1 MARLPNFLVIIRS
14 EKLSGKGQGRG
25 CLGVRKKERFV
36 LGKRTFRSQKSKHF
50 VLRIIQTDMK
60 RTIYYMIL
68 CLLMSLGE
76 IMAQGI
82 SGKVMDGKEQPV
94 DGVAVILQTLD
105 SVYVDAVVTDTLGD
119 FRLNHPLDQSYRLI
133 FQHILYNMVEKE
145 ITTANVG
152 TVVLEEKDYQLAE
165 ITVKGERPQVKLE
178 GGKLTYDVPQLMK
191 DKTATNAFE
200 IIKDLPGLIER
211 NDNLELVGA
220 SRLNII
226 LNGQLT
232 TMSADQLI
240 QLLKTMPASRV
251 EKAEVMYNAPAKYNV
266 KGALLNVVLSKNES
280 ETPSWQGETGVDY
293 TQYRHAGGD
302 AHVNLLYTN
311 KGFSIDFLLNGN
323 KRRDVMGEDML
334 ARHTLNSS
342 MTEISQHNRA
352 LVHVNRGTVR
362 LGMDYTF
369 ANEDKLSLAYY
380 LKGDKVLS
388 DRDAFT
394 SYLDLSK
401 PENKSESTSL
411 VRDDGHSAIHN
422 IRLQY
427 DGHAGISAGADFT
440 RYHSPSVL
448 DYQDTNTNGSRT
460 DMINN
465 TRQDVSRWSVF
476 LNKTHSFASG
486 WGLNYG
492 VHGGYAS
499 SKNYSEYLYE
509 QGAGYEMD
517 EEALEDNTQK
527 EYIADIFAEVSK
539 SFGERF
545 SATVGLKG
553 EYFKSDYASSRENM
567 NLWNEGALFPT
578 VSLSY
583 TFSPRHILQFD
594 ISSDKTYPGYWQV
607 SPQVT
612 PLNSYSEVAGNP
624 LLKPYRTYEGQMV
637 YIFRQKYM
645 LVAFCEY
652 TPDYFA
658 QLPYQS
664 DTELKT
670 VFRFENMD
678 YSLEAG
684 LAVIIPF
691 NVGRFWNSRITLR
704 GWRMQEK
711 NDNFHGISYN
721 REAYLGLAHMSN
733 TFNLCDKPNLKMT
746 IDGQYVTPGAIQGIY
761 DLGSM
766 YEISAGLKWTFLNDR
781 ASLTLKGDDIFASS
795 IPRTIKINQGNQWS
809 RMRKLND
816 ERCLKLSFVWK
827 FGGYKEREHDSIDT
841 SRFGK

>member
-1 MARLPNFLVIIRS
+1 
-14 EKLSGKGQGRG
+14 
-25 CLGVRKKERFV
+25 
-36 LGKRTFRSQKSKHF
+36 
-50 VLRIIQTDMK
+50 MK

-334 ARHTLNSS
+334 ARHTLNSG

-448 DYQDTNTNGSRT
+448 DYQDTNGSRT

-499 SKNYSEYLYE
+499 SKNYSEYLYD

-527 EYIADIFAEVSK
+527 EYIVDIFAEVSK

-711 NDNFHGISYN
+711 NENFHGISYN

>member
-1 MARLPNFLVIIRS
+1 
-14 EKLSGKGQGRG
+14 
-25 CLGVRKKERFV
+25 
-36 LGKRTFRSQKSKHF
+36 
-50 VLRIIQTDMK
+50 MK

-334 ARHTLNSS
+334 ARHTLNSG

-448 DYQDTNTNGSRT
+448 DYQDTNGSRT

-652 TPDYFA
+652 TPDYFV

>member
-1 MARLPNFLVIIRS
+1 
-14 EKLSGKGQGRG
+14 
-25 CLGVRKKERFV
+25 
-36 LGKRTFRSQKSKHF
+36 
-50 VLRIIQTDMK
+50 MK

-311 KGFSIDFLLNGN
+311 KSFSLDFLLNGN

-334 ARHTLNSS
+334 ARHTLNSG

-448 DYQDTNTNGSRT
+448 DYQDTNGSRT

-527 EYIADIFAEVSK
+527 EYIVDIFAEVSK

-678 YSLEAG
+678 YSLETG

>member
-1 MARLPNFLVIIRS
+1 
-14 EKLSGKGQGRG
+14 
-25 CLGVRKKERFV
+25 
-36 LGKRTFRSQKSKHF
+36 
-50 VLRIIQTDMK
+50 MK

-82 SGKVMDGKEQPV
+82 SGKVMDGKEQPI

-105 SVYVDAVVTDTLGD
+105 SVYVVTDTLGD

-133 FQHILYNMVEKE
+133 FQHILYNTIGKK

-178 GGKLTYDVPQLMK
+178 GGKLTYDIPQLMK

-311 KGFSIDFLLNGN
+311 KGFSLDFLLNGN

-334 ARHTLNSS
+334 ARHTLNSG

-448 DYQDTNTNGSRT
+448 DYHDTNTNGSRT

-553 EYFKSDYASSRENM
+553 EYFKSDYTSSRENM

-678 YSLEAG
+678 YSLETG

>member
-1 MARLPNFLVIIRS
+1 
-14 EKLSGKGQGRG
+14 
-25 CLGVRKKERFV
+25 
-36 LGKRTFRSQKSKHF
+36 
-50 VLRIIQTDMK
+50 MK

-240 QLLKTMPASRV
+240 QLLTTMPASRV

-334 ARHTLNSS
+334 ARHTLNSG

-448 DYQDTNTNGSRT
+448 DYQDTNGSRT

-499 SKNYSEYLYE
+499 SKNYSEYLYD

-527 EYIADIFAEVSK
+527 EYIVDIFAEVSK

>member
-1 MARLPNFLVIIRS
+1 
-14 EKLSGKGQGRG
+14 
-25 CLGVRKKERFV
+25 
-36 LGKRTFRSQKSKHF
+36 
-50 VLRIIQTDMK
+50 MK

-334 ARHTLNSS
+334 ARHTLNSG

-448 DYQDTNTNGSRT
+448 DYQDTNGSRT

-499 SKNYSEYLYE
+499 SKNYSEYLYD

-527 EYIADIFAEVSK
+527 EYIVDIFAEVSK

-746 IDGQYVTPGAIQGIY
+746 IDGQYVTPGAIQGIH

>member
-1 MARLPNFLVIIRS
+1 
-14 EKLSGKGQGRG
+14 
-25 CLGVRKKERFV
+25 
-36 LGKRTFRSQKSKHF
+36 
-50 VLRIIQTDMK
+50 MK

-105 SVYVDAVVTDTLGD
+105 SVYVDTVVTDTLGN
-119 FRLNHPLDQSYRLI
+119 FRLNHLLDQSYRLI

-165 ITVKGERPQVKLE
+165 ITVKGERSQVKLE

-251 EKAEVMYNAPAKYNV
+251 EKVEVMYNAPAKYNV

-280 ETPSWQGETGVDY
+280 ETHSWQGETGVDY

-334 ARHTLNSS
+334 ARHTLNSG

-448 DYQDTNTNGSRT
+448 DYQDTNGSRT

-711 NDNFHGISYN
+711 NDNFHGVSYN

-827 FGGYKEREHDSIDT
+827 FGGYKERKHDSIDT

>member
-1 MARLPNFLVIIRS
+1 M
-14 EKLSGKGQGRG
+14 
-25 CLGVRKKERFV
+25 
-36 LGKRTFRSQKSKHF
+36 
-50 VLRIIQTDMK
+50 
-60 RTIYYMIL
+60 
-68 CLLMSLGE
+68 
-76 IMAQGI
+76 
-82 SGKVMDGKEQPV
+82 
-94 DGVAVILQTLD
+94 AVILQTLD

-226 LNGQLT
+226 FNGQLT

-334 ARHTLNSS
+334 ARHTLNSG

-448 DYQDTNTNGSRT
+448 DYQDTNGSRT

-499 SKNYSEYLYE
+499 SKNYSEYLYD

-527 EYIADIFAEVSK
+527 EYIVDIFAEVSK

>member
-1 MARLPNFLVIIRS
+1 
-14 EKLSGKGQGRG
+14 
-25 CLGVRKKERFV
+25 
-36 LGKRTFRSQKSKHF
+36 
-50 VLRIIQTDMK
+50 MK

-334 ARHTLNSS
+334 ARHTLNSG

-448 DYQDTNTNGSRT
+448 DYQDTNGSRT

-499 SKNYSEYLYE
+499 SKNYSEYLYD

-527 EYIADIFAEVSK
+527 EYIVDIFAEVSK

-612 PLNSYSEVAGNP
+612 PLNYYSEVAGNP

>member
-1 MARLPNFLVIIRS
+1 
-14 EKLSGKGQGRG
+14 
-25 CLGVRKKERFV
+25 
-36 LGKRTFRSQKSKHF
+36 
-50 VLRIIQTDMK
+50 MK

-82 SGKVMDGKEQPV
+82 SGKVMDGKEQPI

-133 FQHILYNMVEKE
+133 FQHILYNTIGKK

-178 GGKLTYDVPQLMK
+178 GGKLTYDIPQLMK

-311 KGFSIDFLLNGN
+311 KGFSLDFLLNGN

-334 ARHTLNSS
+334 ARHTLNSG

-448 DYQDTNTNGSRT
+448 DYQDTNGSRT

-553 EYFKSDYASSRENM
+553 EYFKSDYTSSRENM

-678 YSLEAG
+678 YSLETG

-827 FGGYKEREHDSIDT
+827 FGGYKEKEHDSIDT

>member
-1 MARLPNFLVIIRS
+1 
-14 EKLSGKGQGRG
+14 
-25 CLGVRKKERFV
+25 
-36 LGKRTFRSQKSKHF
+36 
-50 VLRIIQTDMK
+50 MK

-82 SGKVMDGKEQPV
+82 SGKVMDGKEQPI

-311 KGFSIDFLLNGN
+311 KGFSLDFLLNGN

-334 ARHTLNSS
+334 ARHTLNSG

-448 DYQDTNTNGSRT
+448 DYQDTNGSRT

-499 SKNYSEYLYE
+499 SKNYSEYLYD

-527 EYIADIFAEVSK
+527 EYIVDIFAEVSK

-678 YSLEAG
+678 YSLETG

-816 ERCLKLSFVWK
+816 ERCLKLSFAWK
-827 FGGYKEREHDSIDT
+827 FGGYKEKEHDSIDT

>member
-1 MARLPNFLVIIRS
+1 
-14 EKLSGKGQGRG
+14 
-25 CLGVRKKERFV
+25 
-36 LGKRTFRSQKSKHF
+36 
-50 VLRIIQTDMK
+50 MK

-82 SGKVMDGKEQPV
+82 SGKVMDGKEQPI

-133 FQHILYNMVEKE
+133 FQHILYNTIGKK

-178 GGKLTYDVPQLMK
+178 GGKLTYDIPQLMK

-334 ARHTLNSS
+334 ARHTLNSG

-448 DYQDTNTNGSRT
+448 DYQDTNGSRT

-539 SFGERF
+539 SFEERF

-553 EYFKSDYASSRENM
+553 EYFKSDYTSSRENM

-678 YSLEAG
+678 YSLETG

-827 FGGYKEREHDSIDT
+827 FGGYKEKEHDSIDT

>member
-1 MARLPNFLVIIRS
+1 
-14 EKLSGKGQGRG
+14 
-25 CLGVRKKERFV
+25 
-36 LGKRTFRSQKSKHF
+36 
-50 VLRIIQTDMK
+50 MK

-334 ARHTLNSS
+334 ARHTLNSG

-422 IRLQY
+422 IRLHY

-448 DYQDTNTNGSRT
+448 DYQDTNGSRT

-499 SKNYSEYLYE
+499 SKNYSEYLYD

-527 EYIADIFAEVSK
+527 EYIVDIFAEVSK

>member
-1 MARLPNFLVIIRS
+1 
-14 EKLSGKGQGRG
+14 
-25 CLGVRKKERFV
+25 
-36 LGKRTFRSQKSKHF
+36 
-50 VLRIIQTDMK
+50 
-60 RTIYYMIL
+60 MIL

-82 SGKVMDGKEQPV
+82 SGKVMDGKEQPI

-145 ITTANVG
+145 IITANVG

-302 AHVNLLYTN
+302 AHVNFLYTN

-334 ARHTLNSS
+334 ARHTLNSG

-448 DYQDTNTNGSRT
+448 DYQDTNTNTNGSRT

-553 EYFKSDYASSRENM
+553 EYFKSDYTSSRENM

-678 YSLEAG
+678 YSLETG

>member
-1 MARLPNFLVIIRS
+1 
-14 EKLSGKGQGRG
+14 
-25 CLGVRKKERFV
+25 
-36 LGKRTFRSQKSKHF
+36 
-50 VLRIIQTDMK
+50 MK

-82 SGKVMDGKEQPV
+82 SGKVMDGKEQPI

-178 GGKLTYDVPQLMK
+178 GGKLTYDIPQLMK

-334 ARHTLNSS
+334 ARHTLNSG

-448 DYQDTNTNGSRT
+448 DYQDTNGSRT

-499 SKNYSEYLYE
+499 SKNYSEYLYD

-553 EYFKSDYASSRENM
+553 EYFKSDYTSSRENM

>member
-1 MARLPNFLVIIRS
+1 
-14 EKLSGKGQGRG
+14 
-25 CLGVRKKERFV
+25 
-36 LGKRTFRSQKSKHF
+36 
-50 VLRIIQTDMK
+50 MK

-105 SVYVDAVVTDTLGD
+105 SVYVDTVVTDTLGN
-119 FRLNHPLDQSYRLI
+119 FRLNHLLDQSYRLI

-165 ITVKGERPQVKLE
+165 ITVKGERSQVKLE

-251 EKAEVMYNAPAKYNV
+251 EKVEVMYNAPAKYNV

-280 ETPSWQGETGVDY
+280 ETHSWQGETGVDY

-311 KGFSIDFLLNGN
+311 KGFSLDFLLNGN

-334 ARHTLNSS
+334 ARHTLNSG

-448 DYQDTNTNGSRT
+448 DYHDTNTNGSRT

-553 EYFKSDYASSRENM
+553 EYFK
-567 NLWNEGALFPT
+567 
-578 VSLSY
+578 
-583 TFSPRHILQFD
+583 
-594 ISSDKTYPGYWQV
+594 
-607 SPQVT
+607 
-612 PLNSYSEVAGNP
+612 
-624 LLKPYRTYEGQMV
+624 
-637 YIFRQKYM
+637 YM

-711 NDNFHGISYN
+711 NDNFHGVSYN

-827 FGGYKEREHDSIDT
+827 FGGYKERKHDSIDT

>member
-1 MARLPNFLVIIRS
+1 
-14 EKLSGKGQGRG
+14 
-25 CLGVRKKERFV
+25 
-36 LGKRTFRSQKSKHF
+36 
-50 VLRIIQTDMK
+50 MK

-211 NDNLELVGA
+211 NDNLELVGD

-334 ARHTLNSS
+334 ARHTLNSG

-448 DYQDTNTNGSRT
+448 DYQDTNGSRT

-499 SKNYSEYLYE
+499 SKNYSEYLYD

-527 EYIADIFAEVSK
+527 EYIVDIFAEVSK

>member
-1 MARLPNFLVIIRS
+1 
-14 EKLSGKGQGRG
+14 
-25 CLGVRKKERFV
+25 
-36 LGKRTFRSQKSKHF
+36 
-50 VLRIIQTDMK
+50 MK

-82 SGKVMDGKEQPV
+82 SGKVMDGKEQPI

-133 FQHILYNMVEKE
+133 FQHILYNTIGKK

-178 GGKLTYDVPQLMK
+178 GGKLTYDIPQLMK

-334 ARHTLNSS
+334 ARHTLNSG

-448 DYQDTNTNGSRT
+448 DYQDTNGSRT

-553 EYFKSDYASSRENM
+553 EYFKSDYTSSRENM

-678 YSLEAG
+678 YSLETG

-827 FGGYKEREHDSIDT
+827 FGGYKEKEHDSIDT

>member
-1 MARLPNFLVIIRS
+1 
-14 EKLSGKGQGRG
+14 
-25 CLGVRKKERFV
+25 
-36 LGKRTFRSQKSKHF
+36 
-50 VLRIIQTDMK
+50 MK

-82 SGKVMDGKEQPV
+82 SGKVMDGKEQPI

-311 KGFSIDFLLNGN
+311 KGFSLDFLLNGN

-334 ARHTLNSS
+334 ARHTLNSG

-448 DYQDTNTNGSRT
+448 DYQDTNGSRT

-678 YSLEAG
+678 YSLETG

-816 ERCLKLSFVWK
+816 ERCLKLSFAWK
-827 FGGYKEREHDSIDT
+827 FGGYKEKEHDSIDT

>member
-1 MARLPNFLVIIRS
+1 
-14 EKLSGKGQGRG
+14 
-25 CLGVRKKERFV
+25 
-36 LGKRTFRSQKSKHF
+36 
-50 VLRIIQTDMK
+50 
-60 RTIYYMIL
+60 
-68 CLLMSLGE
+68 
-76 IMAQGI
+76 
-82 SGKVMDGKEQPV
+82 
-94 DGVAVILQTLD
+94 
-105 SVYVDAVVTDTLGD
+105 
-119 FRLNHPLDQSYRLI
+119 
-133 FQHILYNMVEKE
+133 MVEKE
-145 ITTANVG
+145 IITANVG

-334 ARHTLNSS
+334 ARHTLNSG

-448 DYQDTNTNGSRT
+448 DYQDTNTNTNGSRT

-499 SKNYSEYLYE
+499 SKNYSEYLYD

>member
-1 MARLPNFLVIIRS
+1 
-14 EKLSGKGQGRG
+14 
-25 CLGVRKKERFV
+25 
-36 LGKRTFRSQKSKHF
+36 
-50 VLRIIQTDMK
+50 MK

-82 SGKVMDGKEQPV
+82 SGKVMDGKEQPI

-334 ARHTLNSS
+334 ARHTLNSG

-448 DYQDTNTNGSRT
+448 DYQDTNGSRT

-499 SKNYSEYLYE
+499 SKNYSEYLYD

-652 TPDYFA
+652 TPDYFV

>member
-1 MARLPNFLVIIRS
+1 
-14 EKLSGKGQGRG
+14 
-25 CLGVRKKERFV
+25 
-36 LGKRTFRSQKSKHF
+36 
-50 VLRIIQTDMK
+50 MK

-82 SGKVMDGKEQPV
+82 SGKVMDGKEQPI

-119 FRLNHPLDQSYRLI
+119 FRLNHPLDQSYRL
-133 FQHILYNMVEKE
+133 YNTIGKK

-178 GGKLTYDVPQLMK
+178 GGKLTYDIPQLMK

-311 KGFSIDFLLNGN
+311 KSFSLDFLLNGN

-334 ARHTLNSS
+334 ARHTLNSG

-448 DYQDTNTNGSRT
+448 DYHDTNTNGSRT

-553 EYFKSDYASSRENM
+553 EYFKSDYTSSRENM

-678 YSLEAG
+678 YSLETG

-827 FGGYKEREHDSIDT
+827 FGGYKEKEHDSIDT

>member
-1 MARLPNFLVIIRS
+1 
-14 EKLSGKGQGRG
+14 
-25 CLGVRKKERFV
+25 
-36 LGKRTFRSQKSKHF
+36 
-50 VLRIIQTDMK
+50 MK

-334 ARHTLNSS
+334 ARHTLNSG

-448 DYQDTNTNGSRT
+448 DYQDTNGSRT

-499 SKNYSEYLYE
+499 SKNYSEYLYD

-527 EYIADIFAEVSK
+527 EYIVDIFAEVSK

-607 SPQVT
+607 PPQVT

>member
-1 MARLPNFLVIIRS
+1 
-14 EKLSGKGQGRG
+14 
-25 CLGVRKKERFV
+25 
-36 LGKRTFRSQKSKHF
+36 
-50 VLRIIQTDMK
+50 MK

-82 SGKVMDGKEQPV
+82 SGKVMDGKEQPI

-178 GGKLTYDVPQLMK
+178 GGKLTYDIPQLMK

-334 ARHTLNSS
+334 ARHTLNSG

-448 DYQDTNTNGSRT
+448 DYQDTNGSRT

-499 SKNYSEYLYE
+499 SKNYSEYLYD

-527 EYIADIFAEVSK
+527 EYIVDIFAEVSK

>member
-1 MARLPNFLVIIRS
+1 
-14 EKLSGKGQGRG
+14 
-25 CLGVRKKERFV
+25 
-36 LGKRTFRSQKSKHF
+36 
-50 VLRIIQTDMK
+50 MK

-82 SGKVMDGKEQPV
+82 SGKVMDGKEQPI

-133 FQHILYNMVEKE
+133 FQHILYNTIGKK

-178 GGKLTYDVPQLMK
+178 GGKLTYDIPQLMK

-311 KGFSIDFLLNGN
+311 KGFSLDFLLNGN

-334 ARHTLNSS
+334 ARHTLNSG

-448 DYQDTNTNGSRT
+448 DYQDTNTNTNGSRT

-499 SKNYSEYLYE
+499 SKNYSEYLYD

>member
-1 MARLPNFLVIIRS
+1 
-14 EKLSGKGQGRG
+14 
-25 CLGVRKKERFV
+25 
-36 LGKRTFRSQKSKHF
+36 
-50 VLRIIQTDMK
+50 MK

-323 KRRDVMGEDML
+323 KRRDVMGDDML
-334 ARHTLNSS
+334 ARHTLNSG

-448 DYQDTNTNGSRT
+448 DYQDTNGSRT

-499 SKNYSEYLYE
+499 SKNYSEYLYD

-527 EYIADIFAEVSK
+527 EYIVDIFAEVSK

-578 VSLSY
+578 ASLSY

>member
-1 MARLPNFLVIIRS
+1 
-14 EKLSGKGQGRG
+14 
-25 CLGVRKKERFV
+25 
-36 LGKRTFRSQKSKHF
+36 
-50 VLRIIQTDMK
+50 MK

-311 KGFSIDFLLNGN
+311 KGFSLDFLLNGN

-334 ARHTLNSS
+334 ARHTLNSG

-448 DYQDTNTNGSRT
+448 DYQDTNTNTNGSRT

-499 SKNYSEYLYE
+499 SKNYSEYLYD

-553 EYFKSDYASSRENM
+553 EYFKSDYTSSRENM

>member
-1 MARLPNFLVIIRS
+1 
-14 EKLSGKGQGRG
+14 
-25 CLGVRKKERFV
+25 
-36 LGKRTFRSQKSKHF
+36 
-50 VLRIIQTDMK
+50 MK

-178 GGKLTYDVPQLMK
+178 GGKLTYDVLQLMK

-334 ARHTLNSS
+334 ARHTLNSG

-388 DRDAFT
+388 DREAFT

-499 SKNYSEYLYE
+499 SENYSEYLYD

>member
-1 MARLPNFLVIIRS
+1 
-14 EKLSGKGQGRG
+14 
-25 CLGVRKKERFV
+25 
-36 LGKRTFRSQKSKHF
+36 
-50 VLRIIQTDMK
+50 MK

-178 GGKLTYDVPQLMK
+178 GGKLTYNVPQLMK

-334 ARHTLNSS
+334 ARHTLNSG

-448 DYQDTNTNGSRT
+448 DYQDTNGSRT

-499 SKNYSEYLYE
+499 SKNYSEYLYD

-527 EYIADIFAEVSK
+527 EYIVDIFAEVSK

>member
-1 MARLPNFLVIIRS
+1 
-14 EKLSGKGQGRG
+14 
-25 CLGVRKKERFV
+25 
-36 LGKRTFRSQKSKHF
+36 
-50 VLRIIQTDMK
+50 MK

-334 ARHTLNSS
+334 ARHTLNSG

-448 DYQDTNTNGSRT
+448 DYQDTNGSRT

-499 SKNYSEYLYE
+499 SKNYSEYLYD

-527 EYIADIFAEVSK
+527 EYIVDIFAEVSK

-607 SPQVT
+607 SPQGT

>member
-1 MARLPNFLVIIRS
+1 
-14 EKLSGKGQGRG
+14 
-25 CLGVRKKERFV
+25 
-36 LGKRTFRSQKSKHF
+36 
-50 VLRIIQTDMK
+50 MK

-145 ITTANVG
+145 IITANVG

-334 ARHTLNSS
+334 ARHTLNSG

-448 DYQDTNTNGSRT
+448 DYQDTNGSRT

-499 SKNYSEYLYE
+499 SKNYSEYLYD

-527 EYIADIFAEVSK
+527 EYIVDIFAEVSK

-711 NDNFHGISYN
+711 NDNFHGVSYN

>member
-1 MARLPNFLVIIRS
+1 
-14 EKLSGKGQGRG
+14 
-25 CLGVRKKERFV
+25 
-36 LGKRTFRSQKSKHF
+36 
-50 VLRIIQTDMK
+50 
-60 RTIYYMIL
+60 
-68 CLLMSLGE
+68 
-76 IMAQGI
+76 
-82 SGKVMDGKEQPV
+82 
-94 DGVAVILQTLD
+94 
-105 SVYVDAVVTDTLGD
+105 
-119 FRLNHPLDQSYRLI
+119 
-133 FQHILYNMVEKE
+133 MVEKE

-334 ARHTLNSS
+334 ARHTLNSG

-448 DYQDTNTNGSRT
+448 DYQDTNGSRT

-499 SKNYSEYLYE
+499 SKNYSEYLYD

-652 TPDYFA
+652 TPDYFV

>member
-1 MARLPNFLVIIRS
+1 
-14 EKLSGKGQGRG
+14 
-25 CLGVRKKERFV
+25 
-36 LGKRTFRSQKSKHF
+36 
-50 VLRIIQTDMK
+50 MK

-82 SGKVMDGKEQPV
+82 SGKVMDGKEQLV

-145 ITTANVG
+145 IITANVG

-334 ARHTLNSS
+334 ARHTLNSG

-448 DYQDTNTNGSRT
+448 DYQDTNTNTNGSRT

-499 SKNYSEYLYE
+499 SKNYSEYLYD

>member
-1 MARLPNFLVIIRS
+1 
-14 EKLSGKGQGRG
+14 
-25 CLGVRKKERFV
+25 
-36 LGKRTFRSQKSKHF
+36 
-50 VLRIIQTDMK
+50 MK

-266 KGALLNVVLSKNES
+266 KGALLNVVLSKKES

-334 ARHTLNSS
+334 ARHTLNSG

-448 DYQDTNTNGSRT
+448 DYQDTNGSRT

-499 SKNYSEYLYE
+499 SKNYSEYLYD

-652 TPDYFA
+652 TPDYFV

>member
-1 MARLPNFLVIIRS
+1 
-14 EKLSGKGQGRG
+14 
-25 CLGVRKKERFV
+25 
-36 LGKRTFRSQKSKHF
+36 
-50 VLRIIQTDMK
+50 MK

-448 DYQDTNTNGSRT
+448 DYQDTNGSRT

>member
-1 MARLPNFLVIIRS
+1 
-14 EKLSGKGQGRG
+14 
-25 CLGVRKKERFV
+25 
-36 LGKRTFRSQKSKHF
+36 
-50 VLRIIQTDMK
+50 MK

-76 IMAQGI
+76 MMAQGI

-280 ETPSWQGETGVDY
+280 EIPSWQGETGVDY

-334 ARHTLNSS
+334 ARHTLNSGMTEIS
-342 MTEISQHNRA
+342 QHNRALVHVNRGTVRLGMDYTFANEDKLSLAYYLKGKNESEIPSWQGETGVDYTQYRHAGGDAHVNLLYTNKGFSIDFLLNGNKRRDVMGEDMLARHTLNSGMTEISQHNRA

-539 SFGERF
+539 NFGERF

-658 QLPYQS
+658 QLLYQS

-678 YSLEAG
+678 
-684 LAVIIPF
+684 
-691 NVGRFWNSRITLR
+691 R
-704 GWRMQEK
+704 
-711 NDNFHGISYN
+711 
-721 REAYLGLAHMSN
+721 
-733 TFNLCDKPNLKMT
+733 
-746 IDGQYVTPGAIQGIY
+746 
-761 DLGSM
+761 
-766 YEISAGLKWTFLNDR
+766 
-781 ASLTLKGDDIFASS
+781 
-795 IPRTIKINQGNQWS
+795 
-809 RMRKLND
+809 
-816 ERCLKLSFVWK
+816 
-827 FGGYKEREHDSIDT
+827 
-841 SRFGK
+841 

>member
-1 MARLPNFLVIIRS
+1 
-14 EKLSGKGQGRG
+14 
-25 CLGVRKKERFV
+25 
-36 LGKRTFRSQKSKHF
+36 
-50 VLRIIQTDMK
+50 MK

-82 SGKVMDGKEQPV
+82 SGKVMDGKEQPI

-133 FQHILYNMVEKE
+133 FQHILYNTIGKK

-178 GGKLTYDVPQLMK
+178 GGKLTYDIPQLMK

-311 KGFSIDFLLNGN
+311 KGFSLDFLLNGN

-334 ARHTLNSS
+334 ARHTLNSG

-448 DYQDTNTNGSRT
+448 E
-460 DMINN
+460 
-465 TRQDVSRWSVF
+465 
-476 LNKTHSFASG
+476 
-486 WGLNYG
+486 
-492 VHGGYAS
+492 
-499 SKNYSEYLYE
+499 NYSEYLYE

-553 EYFKSDYASSRENM
+553 EYFKSDYTSSRENM

-678 YSLEAG
+678 YSLETG

-827 FGGYKEREHDSIDT
+827 FGGYKEKEHDSIDT

>member
-1 MARLPNFLVIIRS
+1 
-14 EKLSGKGQGRG
+14 
-25 CLGVRKKERFV
+25 
-36 LGKRTFRSQKSKHF
+36 
-50 VLRIIQTDMK
+50 MK

-334 ARHTLNSS
+334 ARHTLNSG

-448 DYQDTNTNGSRT
+448 DYQDTNGSRT

-499 SKNYSEYLYE
+499 SKNYSEYLYD

-652 TPDYFA
+652 TPDYFV

-781 ASLTLKGDDIFASS
+781 ASLTFKGDDIFASS

>member
-1 MARLPNFLVIIRS
+1 
-14 EKLSGKGQGRG
+14 
-25 CLGVRKKERFV
+25 
-36 LGKRTFRSQKSKHF
+36 
-50 VLRIIQTDMK
+50 MK

-82 SGKVMDGKEQPV
+82 SGKVMDGKEQPI

-133 FQHILYNMVEKE
+133 FQHILYNTIGKK

-334 ARHTLNSS
+334 ARHTLNSG

-448 DYQDTNTNGSRT
+448 DYQDTNGSRT

-499 SKNYSEYLYE
+499 SKNYSEYLYD

-527 EYIADIFAEVSK
+527 EYIVDIFAEVSK

>member
-1 MARLPNFLVIIRS
+1 
-14 EKLSGKGQGRG
+14 
-25 CLGVRKKERFV
+25 
-36 LGKRTFRSQKSKHF
+36 
-50 VLRIIQTDMK
+50 MK

-82 SGKVMDGKEQPV
+82 SGKVMDGKEQPI

-311 KGFSIDFLLNGN
+311 KGFSLDFLLNGN

-334 ARHTLNSS
+334 ARHTLNSG

-448 DYQDTNTNGSRT
+448 DYQDTNGSRT

-553 EYFKSDYASSRENM
+553 EYFKSDYTSSRENM

-678 YSLEAG
+678 YSLETG

-816 ERCLKLSFVWK
+816 ERCLKLSFAWK
-827 FGGYKEREHDSIDT
+827 FGGYKEKEHDSIDT